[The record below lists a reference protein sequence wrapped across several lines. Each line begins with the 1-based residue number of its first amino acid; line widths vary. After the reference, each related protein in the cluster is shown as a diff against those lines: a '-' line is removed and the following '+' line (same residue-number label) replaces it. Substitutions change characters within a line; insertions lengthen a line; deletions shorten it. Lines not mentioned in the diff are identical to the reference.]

1 MSPGET
7 RPQPPAPAAPT
18 PRIAVVGHCEWAE
31 FVQVDHVPA
40 AGQIIHAEMA
50 GIEAAGGGAVAAVQ
64 ASRLTG
70 SCRFFTALG
79 ADRAGDLAL
88 ERLEGMGLEVHAA
101 RRKSPQRRAFVF
113 LDSRGERTITT
124 IGERLGAR
132 GGDPLPWG
140 EVNGFDAVYFTAG
153 DTAALQAARAAR
165 RLVVTVRAHE
175 ALSGS
180 GVQADVLVASVNDRG
195 EQYRRGDI
203 DPVPKWVVRT
213 DGSNGG
219 TLESA
224 EGEVTH
230 WTSRPLTGAVHDA
243 YGAGDS
249 FAAGLTC
256 GLGMGLDVGDAIS
269 LGAFCGAS
277 AVHGPGPYGS
287 QASAGDLPAWREL
300 YGISG

>member
-1 MSPGET
+1 MNPRET
-7 RPQPPAPAAPT
+7 RPQPPGPTAPT
-18 PRIAVVGHCEWAE
+18 PRVAVVGHCEWAE
-31 FVQVDHVPA
+31 FVQVDRVPA
-40 AGQIIHAEMA
+40 AGQIVHAETA
-50 GIEAAGGGAVAAVQ
+50 GVEAAGGGAVAAVQ

-70 SCRFFTALG
+70 GCRFFTALG
-79 ADRAGDLAL
+79 GDRAGDITL
-88 ERLEGMGLEVHAA
+88 ERLKDMGMEVHAA
-101 RRKSPQRRAFVF
+101 RRDSAQRRAFVY

-140 EVNGFDAVYFTAG
+140 ELNGVDAVYFTAG
-153 DTAALQAARAAR
+153 DAAALHAARAAR
-165 RLVVTVRAHE
+165 HLVVTVRAQE
-175 ALSGS
+175 ALAES
-180 GVQADVLVASVNDRG
+180 GVQVDVLVASVNDRG
-195 EQYRRGDI
+195 EQYRRGDV
-203 DPVPKWVVRT
+203 DPVPGWVVRT

-224 EGEVTH
+224 EGEVTE
-230 WTSRPLTGAVHDA
+230 WSSRPLPGAIHDA

-256 GLGMGLDVGDAIS
+256 GLGMGLDTGEAIS

-277 AVHGPGPYGS
+277 AVHGSGPYGS
-287 QASAGDLPAWREL
+287 QASAGDLPTWREL